1 MMSLIFWNLCL
12 RDLMIINTHWRVSRV
27 ETQSCPQKFGKSTLL
42 LIDFSPVVPTLL
54 LEHKSFK
61 YLKNMELDSFL
72 MIIKAISEENISLH
86 HLTKT
91 LLGQG

>member
-12 RDLMIINTHWRVSRV
+12 RDLTIINTHWRVSRV
-27 ETQSCPQKFGKSTLL
+27 ETQSCPQNFGKSTLL

-72 MIIKAISEENISLH
+72 MIIKAISEENMIGAFI
-86 HLTKT
+86 KE
-91 LLGQG
+91 